1 MSSSGDDLLTD
12 EELALYAERQR
23 VQKEEPRSKR
33 RSLKRV
39 GTRVERIIA
48 RALDAIPRV
57 RARRI
62 PGSGAFESLPHDV
75 VATWGDRD
83 TAFEV
88 KAWKTSGWKTL
99 EKWRG
104 GADVLVLWEL
114 HHPDRARVY
123 MDWESYLALVASQA
137 QEER

>member
-1 MSSSGDDLLTD
+1 MSSSDDLVTA

-23 VQKEEPRSKR
+23 VLEEEKPRKR
-33 RSLKRV
+33 KNVKRV
-39 GTRVERIIA
+39 GTRVERIVA

-88 KAWKTSGWKTL
+88 KARKTSGWKTL

-137 QEER
+137 QEDV